1 MVSATAATSFLGRL
15 RTYPSGIVGA
25 LIIGSMVICGILA
38 PTLPLKNPLALDL
51 SQRLMAPSF
60 EHLLGTDQA
69 GRDMLS
75 RIVWGSRESLV
86 IAAGAVSF
94 GALFGV
100 TLGLLAGYMNGTVL
114 EIVIT
119 RCFDVLFS
127 IPLLV
132 LAIALMG
139 ILGTGPTV
147 IGGFIIGIEVKL
159 IVLIGLSFTP
169 ALGRLAYASAL
180 VEVRSDYVRAKR
192 AQGAGWV
199 ELTFVEILP
208 NAIPSVIVQATLFI
222 GVAIIVESS
231 LSFVGLGVQPPTP
244 SWGTM
249 LADARGYIASGEW
262 WIAAFPGFAI
272 CATVIGFNLLGD
284 VFRDVLDPRAG
295 AISGFV

>member
-1 MVSATAATSFLGRL
+1 VVSVTDAGSFLGRL
-15 RTYPSGIVGA
+15 RAYPSGVAGGLIVG
-25 LIIGSMVICGILA
+25 GMVIFGILA
-38 PTLPLKNPLALDL
+38 PLLPLGDPLALDL
-51 SQRLMAPSF
+51 SQRLVPPNF
-60 EHLLGTDQA
+60 EHFLGTDQA
-69 GRDMLS
+69 GRDILS
-75 RIVWGSRESLV
+75 RIVWGSRESLM

-100 TLGLLAGYMNGTVL
+100 TLGLVAGYMNGTVL
-114 EIVIT
+114 EIIIT
-119 RCFDVLFS
+119 RCFDILFS

-147 IGGFIIGIEVKL
+147 IGGIGIGNEVKL

-180 VEVRSDYVRAKR
+180 VEVKSDYVRAKR
-192 AQGAGWV
+192 AQGAGWA

-208 NAIPSVIVQATLFI
+208 NAIPSAIVQATLFI

-249 LADARGYIASGEW
+249 LADARGYIVSGEW
-262 WIAAFPGFAI
+262 WMTTFPGLAI
-272 CATVIGFNLLGD
+272 CSTVIGFNLLGD
-284 VFRDVLDPRAG
+284 VLRDVLDPRGG